1 MNVNRNVVE
10 TRTLSVFR
18 WVSLAFFVFITAFP
32 LVYMISLSFK
42 DIGKILQRPVR
53 LPA

>member
-1 MNVNRNVVE
+1 MNRNVVE
-10 TRTLSVFR
+10 KRVFGVFK

-42 DIGKILQRPVR
+42 DIGQILRNPTSF
-53 LPA
+53 LPS